1 MQHKPFFC
9 LYRVLP
15 RPRGSA
21 NEHTQ
26 AAAET
31 TLCAICNPG
40 EVSLSKQGQVVA
52 SVPPHNEQ
60 I

>member
-40 EVSLSKQGQVVA
+40 EVSLSKQGQVMA
-52 SVPPHNEQ
+52 SVPPRNEQ